1 MIWETEARKRRT
13 LPEVPGPLSGEDRIW
28 IQVICTPDH
37 SCCARAIL
45 MSQRH
50 FVSLVMALLEPY
62 FCNLSDGGVRVR
74 LHDVLEFV
82 KQRAFA
88 LSAWE
93 GITKSYLWN
102 IVGTV

>member
-1 MIWETEARKRRT
+1 
-13 LPEVPGPLSGEDRIW
+13 
-28 IQVICTPDH
+28 
-37 SCCARAIL
+37 

-50 FVSLVMALLEPY
+50 FVSLAVALLEPY

-93 GITKSYLWN
+93 GITEPYLWN
-102 IVGTV
+102 IVGAV

>member
-1 MIWETEARKRRT
+1 
-13 LPEVPGPLSGEDRIW
+13 
-28 IQVICTPDH
+28 
-37 SCCARAIL
+37 

-50 FVSLVMALLEPY
+50 LVSLAVALLEPHV
-62 FCNLSDGGVRVR
+62 CNLSDGGVTVR
-74 LHDVLEFV
+74 LQDVLEFV
-82 KQRAFA
+82 KQTAFA